1 MLSARL
7 RPLAFALLTGCAS
20 PCGGEPPPEFDRLR
34 ADLSGE
40 KTVIIV
46 LSWPDPELP
55 TTHEVTVRLRPD
67 EARASARM
75 GSVYTDGTGAWL
87 DGDFKVPL
95 LDLADEAEELF
106 GELRSGLAGA
116 RWTPI
121 EAPRIGAVRPAA
133 DAVWAEV
140 DLPFD
145 WMDGETVLLAVDRE
159 TGALRYAAIET
170 NQPPLQVTARPP
182 RGAPQTVTLSTG
194 TQLGLA
200 VRDYQVR

>member
-7 RPLAFALLTGCAS
+7 RPLALSLLTGCAS
-20 PCGGEPPPEFDRLR
+20 PCGGEPPAEFDQLR

-40 KTVIIV
+40 KTVTMV
-46 LSWPDPELP
+46 VSWPDPELP
-55 TTHEVTVRLRPD
+55 TTHEVKVRLRPN

-75 GSVYTDGTGAWL
+75 GSIYTDGTNVWL

-106 GELRSGLAGA
+106 GELRTGLAGA
-116 RWTPI
+116 HWTAI
-121 EAPRIGAVRPAA
+121 EAPRIGAARPAA
-133 DAVWAEV
+133 DAAWAEV
-140 DLPFD
+140 ELPFD

-159 TGALRYAAIET
+159 TGALRYLALET
-170 NQPPLQVTARPP
+170 NQPPLQVSTRPP
-182 RGAPQTVTLSTG
+182 RGAPKTVTLSTG
-194 TQLGLA
+194 PQLGLA